1 MRHAFSYGYSHI
13 AALTPVKST
22 VYAAFGKHHTDSCLC
37 LIRIQAANLDEA
49 GFGDTSRLTPLSGS
63 WKGMRDDNK
72 KFYFDDKISNS
83 AGHK

>member
-1 MRHAFSYGYSHI
+1 M
-13 AALTPVKST
+13 KST
-22 VYAAFGKHHTDSCLC
+22 VYAAFGIHRTDSCLC

-63 WKGMRDDNK
+63 WKGKRDDSK
-72 KFYFDDKISNS
+72 KLYFDYKISNS